1 MSYLEAILFGVVQ
14 GITEFIPVS
23 STAHIIITEL
33 VLGYNFPG
41 LAFEIMLH
49 IASALAV
56 IGYYRKDL
64 LEIGGGFFRYFK
76 YKTEENRT
84 YFRYGIFLL
93 SATAITGILGLL
105 LKGQIQDFMK
115 TPSFIAAALA
125 ITGFFLIIIERV
137 HRYGNRREP
146 DMNYRDSIIVGL
158 GQTIAVIPGISRSGS
173 TLVAALF
180 TGLSRETAVR
190 YSFILVVP
198 IILGSA
204 VLTTGDAQM
213 KMWSQ
218 LGAGPIVVSFVT
230 SFIFSW
236 IGIIWLIDFL
246 KKRRLIYFAIYCFLI
261 AFLIHNYLEAVP
273 PTI

>member
-1 MSYLEAILFGVVQ
+1 MSYLEAILFGIVQ

-23 STAHIIITEL
+23 STAHIIIAEL

-76 YKTEENRT
+76 YKTEENRVH
-84 YFRYGIFLL
+84 FRYGLFLL
-93 SATAITGILGLL
+93 TATAITGILGLL

-125 ITGFFLIIIERV
+125 VTGLFLIIIERV

-213 KMWSQ
+213 IMWSQ
-218 LGAGPIVVSFVT
+218 LGVGPIVVSFVT

-246 KKRRLIYFAIYCFLI
+246 KKRRLIYFALYCFLL